1 MPDNTQIQDFRNVR
15 VDQVG
20 SLVPPPKLRAAFRRF
35 KNAEISREHLTPFQ
49 DDAIREIIQGQEAIG
64 FPIITD
70 GEFRR
75 SNFQESFGAA
85 VTGFHVASEDK
96 AMEGVNRNPFQRAEQ
111 NFEAP
116 GAPIITRRRAVERL
130 KLARNVPL
138 EEYLFSETF
147 LASLRRSTA
156 LLLVMI
162 G

>member
-20 SLVPPPKLRAAFRRF
+20 SLAPPPKLRAA
-35 KNAEISREHLTPFQ
+35 SREDLVPFQ
-49 DDAIREIIQGQEAIG
+49 DDAIREIIPGQEAIG
-64 FPIITD
+64 FPIVTD

-85 VTGFHVASEDK
+85 VTGFHVANEDK

-116 GAPIITRRRAVERL
+116 GAPIVTRRRAVERL
-130 KLARNVPL
+130 KLAKNIPL
-138 EEYLFSETF
+138 
-147 LASLRRSTA
+147 A
-156 LLLVMI
+156 
-162 G
+162 